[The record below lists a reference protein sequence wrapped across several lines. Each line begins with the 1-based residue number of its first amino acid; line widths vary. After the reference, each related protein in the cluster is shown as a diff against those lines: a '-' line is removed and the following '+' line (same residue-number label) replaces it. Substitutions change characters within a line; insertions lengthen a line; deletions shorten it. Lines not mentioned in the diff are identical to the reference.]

1 MANPIPSEQL
11 TENTYVV
18 VDGYINYSH
27 VTSFIDGEL
36 LAKRN
41 EGRLYPIR
49 DPYTSIALR
58 DSRIRPAS
66 GDPANLSLE
75 EQFVQNTFYDSKKDP
90 SKVNIYSI
98 DNKGNRLPAIYEPK
112 DPNDLAQGYEQ
123 VVEPAGELDRDLS
136 ATLVLQVYKPQ
147 GLEKRGIGLRLIN
160 INEKIRYYSGGLDMN
175 HLQNL
180 GIVLNNAPA
189 PTMAPASAP
198 ATNVGAPNNQNY
210 TDYSS
215 GQGLPTPGVGGS
227 QPNHQPP
234 AYSQQNQQGY
244 QPQAPAPQQQNYQQ
258 APAPQQHQPQ
268 QHNYQ
273 QQPQPGY
280 QQATAQQPI
289 PQPAQHGQSA
299 FDTDA
304 APMNQQV
311 PSHNSDNQSPWPT
324 PQSGPGM
331 YYQP

>member
-18 VDGYINYSH
+18 VDGYINFSH

-41 EGRLYPIR
+41 EGRLYPVR
-49 DPYTSIALR
+49 DPYTAIALR

-75 EQFVQNTFYDSKKDP
+75 EQFVQNTFYNSKKDP
-90 SKVNIYSI
+90 SKIDIYSI
-98 DNKGNRLPAIYEPK
+98 DNKSNRLPAIYEPK
-112 DPNDLAQGYEQ
+112 DPSDLSQGYEQ

-189 PTMAPASAP
+189 PTAAPASAQ
-198 ATNVGAPNNQNY
+198 AANSGAQNNQNY

-227 QPNHQPP
+227 QQNYQPP
-234 AYSQQNQQGY
+234 AYNPQNQQGY
-244 QPQAPAPQQQNYQQ
+244 QPQASQPQHYQQQAPAPQQQNYQQ
-258 APAPQQHQPQ
+258 QPQ
-268 QHNYQ
+268 H
-273 QQPQPGY
+273 GY
-280 QQATAQQPI
+280 QPATAQQHI

-299 FDTDA
+299 FDADA

-311 PSHNSDNQSPWPT
+311 QSPSSDNQSPWPT